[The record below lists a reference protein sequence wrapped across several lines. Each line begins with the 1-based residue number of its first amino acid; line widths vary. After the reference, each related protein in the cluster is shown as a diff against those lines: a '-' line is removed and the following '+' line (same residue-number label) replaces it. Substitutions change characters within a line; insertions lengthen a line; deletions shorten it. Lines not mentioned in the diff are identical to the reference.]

1 MVLTRKITAGITAF
15 SLLCTGIIMTS
26 CSGEVS
32 GTFAESVNTEAGV
45 TDGSNESVTNESETS
60 GTETSITQITG
71 SVTVSPIKDKDSL
84 FNGYEALSNEQIVQL
99 DQLCDPQIGG
109 DDRIIWS
116 CEKDFYDS
124 LSSASKD
131 LAGFKDVRF
140 DETSDY
146 SETRIDIIDVKDPDL
161 QKALAPYIEN
171 GYTITSV
178 VGENY
183 ITYNGERLVGN
194 IFFNNGYHIASFS
207 ENLATTGFVVKVT
220 DELFQAYMYALS
232 RRAIIE
238 VSKKYD
244 YTVTKKDGIYQV
256 NITGREMSDI
266 EIEYDPSTGI
276 MAYIIKIDP
285 SDTVG

>member
-15 SLLCTGIIMTS
+15 SLLCTGMILTS

-32 GTFAESVNTEAGV
+32 GTFAESSATA
-45 TDGSNESVTNESETS
+45 TSVTNESETS

-71 SVTVSPIKDKDSL
+71 SVTVSPIKDKNSL

-146 SETRIDIIDVKDPDL
+146 SETQIDIIDVKDPDL
-161 QKALAPYIEN
+161 QMAMAPYVKN

-207 ENLATTGFVVKVT
+207 ENLATTGFVVKAT
-220 DELFQAYMYALS
+220 DELFQAYVYALS
-232 RRAIIE
+232 RRTLIE
-238 VSKKYD
+238 SSRQYD
-244 YTVTKKDGIYQV
+244 FYVTSSDDLYVIK
-256 NITGREMSDI
+256 ITCEDMNDI

>member
-32 GTFAESVNTEAGV
+32 GTFAESSAAAT
-45 TDGSNESVTNESETS
+45 SVTNESETS

-124 LSSASKD
+124 LSSKSKD

-161 QKALAPYIEN
+161 QMALAPYIEN

-207 ENLATTGFVVKVT
+207 ENLATTGFVVKAT
-220 DELFQAYMYALS
+220 DELFQAYVYALS
-232 RRAIIE
+232 RRTLIE
-238 VSKKYD
+238 SSRQYD
-244 YTVTKKDGIYQV
+244 FY
-256 NITGREMSDI
+256 ITSSDDLYVIKITCEDMNDI

>member
-15 SLLCTGIIMTS
+15 SLLCTGMILTS

-32 GTFAESVNTEAGV
+32 GTFAESSATA
-45 TDGSNESVTNESETS
+45 TSVTNESETS

-71 SVTVSPIKDKDSL
+71 SVTVSPIKDKNSL

-131 LAGFKDVRF
+131 LAGFKDVRY

-146 SETRIDIIDVKDPDL
+146 SETQIDIIDVKDPDL
-161 QKALAPYIEN
+161 QMALAPYVKN

-207 ENLATTGFVVKVT
+207 ENLATTGFVVKAT
-220 DELFQAYMYALS
+220 DELFQAYVYALS
-232 RRAIIE
+232 RRTLIE
-238 VSKKYD
+238 SSRQYD
-244 YTVTKKDGIYQV
+244 FDVTSSDDLYVIK
-256 NITGREMSDI
+256 ITCEDMNDI

>member
-1 MVLTRKITAGITAF
+1 MVLTRKITAGVTAF

-32 GTFAESVNTEAGV
+32 GTFAESSATA
-45 TDGSNESVTNESETS
+45 TSVTNESETS

-124 LSSASKD
+124 LSSKSKD

-140 DETSDY
+140 DATSDY
-146 SETRIDIIDVKDPDL
+146 SETQIDIIDVKDPDL
-161 QKALAPYIEN
+161 QMALAPYVKN

-194 IFFNNGYHIASFS
+194 IFFNNGYHIASFN
-207 ENLATTGFVVKVT
+207 ENLATTGFVVKAT
-220 DELFQAYMYALS
+220 DELFQAYVYALS
-232 RRAIIE
+232 RRTLIDSSRQYE
-238 VSKKYD
+238 FD
-244 YTVTKKDGIYQV
+244 VTTSDDLYVIK
-256 NITGREMSDI
+256 ITCEDMNDI

-285 SDTVG
+285 SDAVG

>member
-32 GTFAESVNTEAGV
+32 GTFAESSAAATG
-45 TDGSNESVTNESETS
+45 VTNESETS

-71 SVTVSPIKDKDSL
+71 SVTVSPIKDKNSL

-131 LAGFKDVRF
+131 LAGFKDVRY
-140 DETSDY
+140 DATTDY
-146 SETRIDIIDVKDPDL
+146 SETQIDIIDVKDPDL
-161 QKALAPYIEN
+161 QMALAPYVKN

-194 IFFNNGYHIASFS
+194 IFFNNGYHIASFN
-207 ENLATTGFVVKVT
+207 ENLATTGFVVKAT
-220 DELFQAYMYALS
+220 DELFQAYVYALS
-232 RRAIIE
+232 RRTLIE
-238 VSKKYD
+238 SSRQYD
-244 YTVTKKDGIYQV
+244 FDVTTEGDLCVI
-256 NITGREMSDI
+256 NITCEDMNDI

>member
-1 MVLTRKITAGITAF
+1 MVLTRKITAGITTF

-32 GTFAESVNTEAGV
+32 GTFAESGAAAT
-45 TDGSNESVTNESETS
+45 SVTNESETS

-99 DQLCDPQIGG
+99 DQLCDLQIGG

-124 LSSASKD
+124 LSSKSKD

-140 DETSDY
+140 DATSDY
-146 SETRIDIIDVKDPDL
+146 SETQIDIIDVKDPDL
-161 QKALAPYIEN
+161 QMALAPYIEN

-194 IFFNNGYHIASFS
+194 IFFNNGYHIASFN
-207 ENLATTGFVVKVT
+207 ENLATTGFVVKAT
-220 DELFQAYMYALS
+220 DELFQAYVYALS
-232 RRAIIE
+232 RRTLIE
-238 VSKKYD
+238 SSRQYD
-244 YTVTKKDGIYQV
+244 FYVTSSDDLYVIK
-256 NITGREMSDI
+256 ITCEDMNDI

>member
-1 MVLTRKITAGITAF
+1 MVLSRKITAGITAF

-32 GTFAESVNTEAGV
+32 GTFAES
-45 TDGSNESVTNESETS
+45 GSTATSVTNESETS
-60 GTETSITQITG
+60 GTETSITQITD
-71 SVTVSPIKDKDSL
+71 SVTVSPVKDKDSL

-124 LSSASKD
+124 LSSKSKD

-146 SETRIDIIDVKDPDL
+146 SETQIDIIDVKDPDL
-161 QKALAPYIEN
+161 QMALAPYIEN

-194 IFFNNGYHIASFS
+194 IFFNNGYHIASFN
-207 ENLATTGFVVKVT
+207 ENLATTGFVVKAT
-220 DELFQAYMYALS
+220 DELFQAYVYALS
-232 RRAIIE
+232 RRTLIE
-238 VSKKYD
+238 SSRQYD
-244 YTVTKKDGIYQV
+244 FYVTSSDDLYVIK
-256 NITGREMSDI
+256 ITCEDMNDI
-266 EIEYDPSTGI
+266 EIEYDSSTGI

>member
-32 GTFAESVNTEAGV
+32 GTFAESSAAATG
-45 TDGSNESVTNESETS
+45 VTNESETS

-71 SVTVSPIKDKDSL
+71 SVTVSPIKDKNSL

-124 LSSASKD
+124 LSSKSKD

-146 SETRIDIIDVKDPDL
+146 SETQIDIIDVKDPDL
-161 QKALAPYIEN
+161 QMALAPYVKN

-207 ENLATTGFVVKVT
+207 ENLATTGFVVKAT
-220 DELFQAYMYALS
+220 DELFQAYVYALS
-232 RRAIIE
+232 RRTLIE
-238 VSKKYD
+238 SSRQYD
-244 YTVTKKDGIYQV
+244 FDVTTSDDLYVIK
-256 NITGREMSDI
+256 ITCEDMNDI

>member
-32 GTFAESVNTEAGV
+32 GTFAESSATA
-45 TDGSNESVTNESETS
+45 TSVTNESETS

-71 SVTVSPIKDKDSL
+71 SVTVSPIKDKNSL

-124 LSSASKD
+124 LSSKSKD

-146 SETRIDIIDVKDPDL
+146 SETQIDIIDVKDPDL

-194 IFFNNGYHIASFS
+194 IFFNNGYHIASFN
-207 ENLATTGFVVKVT
+207 ENLATTGFVVKAT
-220 DELFQAYMYALS
+220 DELFQAYVYALS
-232 RRAIIE
+232 RRTLIE
-238 VSKKYD
+238 SSRQYD
-244 YTVTKKDGIYQV
+244 FDVTTEGDLCVI
-256 NITGREMSDI
+256 NITCEDMNDI
-266 EIEYDPSTGI
+266 EIKYDFSTGI

>member
-1 MVLTRKITAGITAF
+1 MVLTRKFTAGITAF

-32 GTFAESVNTEAGV
+32 GTFAESSATA
-45 TDGSNESVTNESETS
+45 TSVTNESETS
-60 GTETSITQITG
+60 GTETSITQITD

-161 QKALAPYIEN
+161 QKALAPYVEN

-207 ENLATTGFVVKVT
+207 ENLATTGFVVKAT
-220 DELFQAYMYALS
+220 DELFQAYVYALS
-232 RRAIIE
+232 RRTLID
-238 VSKKYD
+238 SSRQYD
-244 YTVTKKDGIYQV
+244 FYVTSSDDLYVIK
-256 NITGREMSDI
+256 ITCEDMNDI

>member
-32 GTFAESVNTEAGV
+32 GTFAESGAAAT
-45 TDGSNESVTNESETS
+45 SVTNESETS
-60 GTETSITQITG
+60 GTETSITQISG
-71 SVTVSPIKDKDSL
+71 SITVSPIKDKDSL

-124 LSSASKD
+124 LSSKSKD

-146 SETRIDIIDVKDPDL
+146 SETQIDIIDVKDPDL
-161 QKALAPYIEN
+161 QMALAPYVKN

-207 ENLATTGFVVKVT
+207 ENLATTGFVVKAT
-220 DELFQAYMYALS
+220 DELFQAYVYALS
-232 RRAIIE
+232 RRTLIE
-238 VSKKYD
+238 SSRQYD
-244 YTVTKKDGIYQV
+244 FDVTSSDDLYVIK
-256 NITGREMSDI
+256 ITCEDMNDI

>member
-15 SLLCTGIIMTS
+15 SLLCTGMILTS

-32 GTFAESVNTEAGV
+32 GTFAESSAAAT
-45 TDGSNESVTNESETS
+45 SVTNESETS
-60 GTETSITQITG
+60 GAETSITQITG
-71 SVTVSPIKDKDSL
+71 SVTVSPIKDKNSL

-146 SETRIDIIDVKDPDL
+146 SETQIDIIDVKDPDL
-161 QKALAPYIEN
+161 QMALAPYVKN

-207 ENLATTGFVVKVT
+207 ENLATTGFVVKAT
-220 DELFQAYMYALS
+220 DELFQAYVYALS
-232 RRAIIE
+232 RRTLIE
-238 VSKKYD
+238 SSRQYD
-244 YTVTKKDGIYQV
+244 FDVTTEGDLCVI
-256 NITGREMSDI
+256 NITCEDMNDI

>member
-32 GTFAESVNTEAGV
+32 GTFAESSATA
-45 TDGSNESVTNESETS
+45 TSVTNESETS

-146 SETRIDIIDVKDPDL
+146 SETQIDIIDVKDPDL
-161 QKALAPYIEN
+161 QKALAPYVKN

-207 ENLATTGFVVKVT
+207 ENLATTGFVVKAT
-220 DELFQAYMYALS
+220 DELFQAYVYALS
-232 RRAIIE
+232 RRTLIE
-238 VSKKYD
+238 SSRQYD
-244 YTVTKKDGIYQV
+244 FDVTSSDDLYVIK
-256 NITGREMSDI
+256 ITCEDMNDI

>member
-1 MVLTRKITAGITAF
+1 MVLSRKITAGITAF

-32 GTFAESVNTEAGV
+32 GTFAES
-45 TDGSNESVTNESETS
+45 GSTATSVTNGSETS

-124 LSSASKD
+124 LSSKSKD

-146 SETRIDIIDVKDPDL
+146 SETQIDIIDVKDPDL

-194 IFFNNGYHIASFS
+194 IFFNNGYHIASFN
-207 ENLATTGFVVKVT
+207 ENLATTGFVVKAT
-220 DELFQAYMYALS
+220 DELFQAYVYALS
-232 RRAIIE
+232 RRTLIE
-238 VSKKYD
+238 SSRQYD
-244 YTVTKKDGIYQV
+244 FDVTTEGDLYVI
-256 NITGREMSDI
+256 NITCEDMNDI

>member
-32 GTFAESVNTEAGV
+32 GTFAESSAAAT
-45 TDGSNESVTNESETS
+45 SVINESETS

-124 LSSASKD
+124 LSSKSKD

-146 SETRIDIIDVKDPDL
+146 SETQIDIIDVKDPDL
-161 QKALAPYIEN
+161 QMALAPYVKN

-207 ENLATTGFVVKVT
+207 ENLATTGFVVKAT
-220 DELFQAYMYALS
+220 DELFQAYVYALS
-232 RRAIIE
+232 RRTLIE
-238 VSKKYD
+238 SSRQYD
-244 YTVTKKDGIYQV
+244 FDVTTEGDLCVI
-256 NITGREMSDI
+256 NITCEDMNDI
-266 EIEYDPSTGI
+266 EIKYDFSTGI

>member
-1 MVLTRKITAGITAF
+1 MVLTRKIMAGVTAF

-32 GTFAESVNTEAGV
+32 GTFAESSAAAT
-45 TDGSNESVTNESETS
+45 SVINESETS

-124 LSSASKD
+124 LSSKSKD

-140 DETSDY
+140 DEASVY
-146 SETRIDIIDVKDPDL
+146 NETRIDIIDVKDPDL
-161 QKALAPYIEN
+161 QMALAPYVKN

-207 ENLATTGFVVKVT
+207 ENLATTGFVVKAT
-220 DELFQAYMYALS
+220 DELFQAYVYALS
-232 RRAIIE
+232 RRTLIE
-238 VSKKYD
+238 SSRQYD
-244 YTVTKKDGIYQV
+244 FDVTTEGDLCVI
-256 NITGREMSDI
+256 NITCEDMNDI
-266 EIEYDPSTGI
+266 EIKYDFSTGI

>member
-1 MVLTRKITAGITAF
+1 MALTKKLAAGLTAAMLFTSVFATA
-15 SLLCTGIIMTS
+15 CDK
-26 CSGEVS
+26 EVS
-32 GTFAESVNTEAGV
+32 GTFGSTETTPGATAESSESTAAAGTEATTQGKS
-45 TDGSNESVTNESETS
+45 DDYNFKTS
-60 GTETSITQITG
+60 
-71 SVTVSPIKDKDSL
+71 PDKESL
-84 FNGYEALSNEQIVQL
+84 FNKYEALTREQMIML
-99 DQLCDPQIGG
+99 DTLCEPQIGG
-109 DDRIIWS
+109 NDTITWS
-116 CEKDFYDS
+116 DEKDFYDS
-124 LSSASKD
+124 LSPESKK

-140 DETSDY
+140 DETATF
-146 SETRIDIIDVKDPDL
+146 SEAGIDIIAVKDQEI
-161 QKALAPYIEN
+161 QKALATYVKN

-207 ENLATTGFVVKVT
+207 ENLATTGFVVKIT

-232 RRAIIE
+232 RRAVLE
-238 VSKKYD
+238 SSKNYD

-256 NITGREMSDI
+256 NITCREMSDI

>member
-1 MVLTRKITAGITAF
+1 MVLTRKITAGVTAF
-15 SLLCTGIIMTS
+15 SLLCTGMILTS
-26 CSGEVS
+26 CSSEVS
-32 GTFAESVNTEAGV
+32 GTFAESSATA
-45 TDGSNESVTNESETS
+45 TSVTNESETS

-124 LSSASKD
+124 LSSKSKD

-140 DETSDY
+140 DATSDY
-146 SETRIDIIDVKDPDL
+146 SETQIDIIDVKDPDL
-161 QKALAPYIEN
+161 QMALAPYVKN

-194 IFFNNGYHIASFS
+194 IFFNNGYHIASFN
-207 ENLATTGFVVKVT
+207 ENLATTGFVVKAT
-220 DELFQAYMYALS
+220 DELFQAYVYALS
-232 RRAIIE
+232 RRTLIE
-238 VSKKYD
+238 SSRQYD
-244 YTVTKKDGIYQV
+244 FYVTSSDDLYVIK
-256 NITGREMSDI
+256 ITCEDMNDI

-285 SDTVG
+285 SDAVG

>member
-32 GTFAESVNTEAGV
+32 GTFAESSAAAT
-45 TDGSNESVTNESETS
+45 SVTNESETS

-146 SETRIDIIDVKDPDL
+146 SETQIDIIDVKDPDL
-161 QKALAPYIEN
+161 QMALAPYVKN
-171 GYTITSV
+171 GYK
-178 VGENY
+178 
-183 ITYNGERLVGN
+183 L
-194 IFFNNGYHIASFS
+194 
-207 ENLATTGFVVKVT
+207 LM
-220 DELFQAYMYALS
+220 L
-232 RRAIIE
+232 
-238 VSKKYD
+238 
-244 YTVTKKDGIYQV
+244 
-256 NITGREMSDI
+256 
-266 EIEYDPSTGI
+266 
-276 MAYIIKIDP
+276 
-285 SDTVG
+285 

>member
-32 GTFAESVNTEAGV
+32 GTFAESSATA
-45 TDGSNESVTNESETS
+45 TSVTNESETS

-124 LSSASKD
+124 LSPKSKD

-146 SETRIDIIDVKDPDL
+146 SETQIDIIDVKDPDL
-161 QKALAPYIEN
+161 QMALAPYVKN

-207 ENLATTGFVVKVT
+207 ENLATTGFVVKAT
-220 DELFQAYMYALS
+220 DELFQAYVYALS
-232 RRAIIE
+232 RRTLIE
-238 VSKKYD
+238 SSRQYD
-244 YTVTKKDGIYQV
+244 FDVTTEGDLCVI
-256 NITGREMSDI
+256 NITCEDMNDI

>member
-1 MVLTRKITAGITAF
+1 MLFTSFVVTA
-15 SLLCTGIIMTS
+15 CDN
-26 CSGEVS
+26 EVS
-32 GTFAESVNTEAGV
+32 GTFE
-45 TDGSNESVTNESETS
+45 
-60 GTETSITQITG
+60 GTETTPEVTMESSGGTSTG
-71 SVTVSPIKDKDSL
+71 TTTDQGKNDNDSSVKVSRNKESL
-84 FNGYEALSNEQIVQL
+84 FNKYEALSREQLVML
-99 DQLCDPQIGG
+99 DQLCEPQMGG
-109 DDRIIWS
+109 NDLITWS
-116 CEKDFYDS
+116 NEKDFYNS
-124 LSSASKD
+124 LSPESKK

-140 DETSDY
+140 DETSGY
-146 SETRIDIIDVKDPDL
+146 IESGIDIIAV
-161 QKALAPYIEN
+161 
-171 GYTITSV
+171 
-178 VGENY
+178 
-183 ITYNGERLVGN
+183 GERLVGN

>member
-1 MVLTRKITAGITAF
+1 MVLTRKFTAGITAF

-32 GTFAESVNTEAGV
+32 GTFAESGAAAT
-45 TDGSNESVTNESETS
+45 SVTNESETS

-124 LSSASKD
+124 LSSKSKD

-140 DETSDY
+140 DATSDY
-146 SETRIDIIDVKDPDL
+146 SETQIDIIDVKDPDL
-161 QKALAPYIEN
+161 QKALAPYVEN

-194 IFFNNGYHIASFS
+194 IFFNNGYHIASFN
-207 ENLATTGFVVKVT
+207 ENLATTGFVVKAT
-220 DELFQAYMYALS
+220 DELFQAYVYALS
-232 RRAIIE
+232 RRTLIE
-238 VSKKYD
+238 SFRQYD
-244 YTVTKKDGIYQV
+244 FDITTEGDLCVI
-256 NITGREMSDI
+256 NITCEDMNDI

>member
-32 GTFAESVNTEAGV
+32 GTFAESSATA
-45 TDGSNESVTNESETS
+45 TSVTNESETS

-124 LSSASKD
+124 LSPKSKD

-146 SETRIDIIDVKDPDL
+146 SETQIDIIDVKDPDL
-161 QKALAPYIEN
+161 QMALAPYVKN

-207 ENLATTGFVVKVT
+207 ENLATTGFVVKAT
-220 DELFQAYMYALS
+220 DELFQAYVYALS
-232 RRAIIE
+232 RRSLIE
-238 VSKKYD
+238 SSRQYD
-244 YTVTKKDGIYQV
+244 FDITTEGDLCVI
-256 NITGREMSDI
+256 NITCEDMNDI

>member
-32 GTFAESVNTEAGV
+32 GTFAESSAAAT
-45 TDGSNESVTNESETS
+45 SVTNESETS

-71 SVTVSPIKDKDSL
+71 SVTVSPSKDKNLL

-146 SETRIDIIDVKDPDL
+146 SETQIDIIDVKDPDL
-161 QKALAPYIEN
+161 QMALAPYVEN

-178 VGENY
+178 VGENC

-207 ENLATTGFVVKVT
+207 ENLATTGFVVKAT
-220 DELFQAYMYALS
+220 DELFQAYVYALS
-232 RRAIIE
+232 RRTLIE
-238 VSKKYD
+238 SSRQYD
-244 YTVTKKDGIYQV
+244 FDVTSSDDLYVIK
-256 NITGREMSDI
+256 ITCEDMNDI

>member
-32 GTFAESVNTEAGV
+32 GTFAESSATA
-45 TDGSNESVTNESETS
+45 TSVTNESETS

-71 SVTVSPIKDKDSL
+71 SITVSPIKDKDSL

-124 LSSASKD
+124 LSSKSRD

-140 DETSDY
+140 DATSDY
-146 SETRIDIIDVKDPDL
+146 SETQIDIIDVKDPDL

-194 IFFNNGYHIASFS
+194 IFFNNGYHIASFN
-207 ENLATTGFVVKVT
+207 ENLATTGFVVKAT
-220 DELFQAYMYALS
+220 DELFQAYVYALS
-232 RRAIIE
+232 RRTLIE
-238 VSKKYD
+238 SSRQYD
-244 YTVTKKDGIYQV
+244 FD
-256 NITGREMSDI
+256 ITTSNDLYVIKITCEDMNDI
-266 EIEYDPSTGI
+266 EIEYDFSTGI

>member
-32 GTFAESVNTEAGV
+32 GTFAESSATA
-45 TDGSNESVTNESETS
+45 TSVTNESETS

-124 LSSASKD
+124 LSSKSKD

-146 SETRIDIIDVKDPDL
+146 SETQIDIIDVKDPDL
-161 QKALAPYIEN
+161 QMALAPYVKN

-194 IFFNNGYHIASFS
+194 IFFNNGYHIASFN
-207 ENLATTGFVVKVT
+207 ENLATTGFVVKAT
-220 DELFQAYMYALS
+220 DELFQAYVYALS
-232 RRAIIE
+232 RRTLIE
-238 VSKKYD
+238 SSRQYD
-244 YTVTKKDGIYQV
+244 FDVTTSDDLYVIK
-256 NITGREMSDI
+256 ITCEDMNDI
-266 EIEYDPSTGI
+266 EIEYDLSTGI

>member
-32 GTFAESVNTEAGV
+32 GTFAESGAAAT
-45 TDGSNESVTNESETS
+45 SVTNESETS

-124 LSSASKD
+124 LSSKSKD

-140 DETSDY
+140 DATSDY
-146 SETRIDIIDVKDPDL
+146 SETQIDIIDVKDPDL
-161 QKALAPYIEN
+161 QKALAPYVEN

-183 ITYNGERLVGN
+183 IT
-194 IFFNNGYHIASFS
+194 
-207 ENLATTGFVVKVT
+207 
-220 DELFQAYMYALS
+220 
-232 RRAIIE
+232 
-238 VSKKYD
+238 
-244 YTVTKKDGIYQV
+244 
-256 NITGREMSDI
+256 
-266 EIEYDPSTGI
+266 
-276 MAYIIKIDP
+276 
-285 SDTVG
+285 